1 LRRAASGLRR
11 AFADGSDV
19 AARTDMAVCGL
30 LGGLALANAKLGA
43 VHGLAGVVGGV
54 LAVPHGVACAALL
67 APVVAANV
75 RAIRSREPEN
85 PALARY
91 ADAARLLTGDPGAS
105 VEDGVAWIRE
115 TVALLG
121 VRSLDAYGLRPEHVD
136 DIVAMA
142 AKASSTQGNPVVLTS
157 DELGAVLATR

>member
-1 LRRAASGLRR
+1 RRAASGLRR
-11 AFADGSDV
+11 AFADGSDA
-19 AARTDMAVCGL
+19 AARTDMAVCSL

-67 APVVAANV
+67 APVVEANV
-75 RAIRSREPEN
+75 RALRSREPAS
-85 PALARY
+85 PALRRY

-121 VRSLDAYGLRPEHVD
+121 IRGLDAYGLRPEHVD
-136 DIVAMA
+136 GIVAA
-142 AKASSTQGNPVVLTS
+142 A
-157 DELGAVLATR
+157 